1 MWLPPMSGKICDPP
15 RHKFLLMLYSVFL
28 CTSLF
33 APSICSAEKIVLTEP
48 ATDTR
53 VFSVKAKLFLKG
65 HLKTPQGDNKFHEL
79 PLDVAAQLNY
89 LEKRLTGTG
98 RNAKALR
105 SVRSYEHADVTIT
118 VQKQITASRLSDQ
131 HRLIVAQGEQ
141 DGILFYHLKSLLTYN
156 ELELLNI
163 PGDSLALLSL
173 LPPAAVEIGETWKPA
188 LWAVQMLTSTEAV
201 EKSALTCK
209 LESVSAETAHVS
221 FQGTLE
227 GASLGSRTN
236 IGLTGSYGYD
246 LKLRCIKNLE
256 LTQTEKR
263 PTKGAITP
271 GMDITATTTWE
282 RTPAPNPA
290 PLTTQLAADI
300 PLDPPK
306 KLLRLSL
313 QTLWSVRFDYD
324 RNWHIFHQ
332 TDKAAVLRLL
342 DNGSLIAQCNLT
354 PFAPAAPGKHLS
366 EERFQKYIQ
375 DSLGSRL
382 KSIESA
388 QPLKIDREQKHFIY
402 RVVAAGK
409 SEGQP
414 MHWIYYLCADTTGR
428 QTVFVFSV
436 ESSLIKQLN
445 NRDSQI
451 VRTLKFDS
459 SNVKPISTSR

>member
-1 MWLPPMSGKICDPP
+1 MWLPATPGKTCDPP
-15 RHKFLLMLYSVFL
+15 RHNFSLMLLSVFL
-28 CTSLF
+28 FRSLF
-33 APSICSAEKIVLTEP
+33 ASSICSAEKILLTEP
-48 ATDTR
+48 ATDAR
-53 VFSVKAKLFLKG
+53 VFSVKAKLSVTG
-65 HLKTPQGDNKFHEL
+65 HLKTPQGNNTFHEL
-79 PLDVAAQLNY
+79 PLNVAAQLNY

-105 SVRSYEHADVTIT
+105 SIRSYEQADVTIT
-118 VQKQITASRLSDQ
+118 VQTQITASRLSDQ

-141 DGILFYHLKSLLTYN
+141 DGILFYHLKSLLTSN

-163 PGDSLALLSL
+163 PGDSLAMLSL
-173 LPPAAVEIGETWKPA
+173 LPPVAVEIGETWEPA

-201 EKSALTCK
+201 EKSELTCK
-209 LESVSAETAHVS
+209 LESVSAEIALVS

-227 GASLGSRTN
+227 GASLGSRTK
-236 IGLTGSYGYD
+236 IGLSGRYRYD
-246 LKLRCIKNLE
+246 LKLRCLKNLE

-282 RTPAPNPA
+282 RTPASNSA
-290 PLTTQLAADI
+290 PLTTKLADDI

-313 QTLWSVRFDYD
+313 QTPWNVRFDYD

-332 TDKAAVLRLL
+332 TDKATVLRLL

-354 PFAPAAPGKHLS
+354 PFAPAAPGRHLS
-366 EERFQKYIQ
+366 EERFQKYIR
-375 DSLGSRL
+375 DSLGNRF

-388 QPLKIDREQKHFIY
+388 QPLKFDRDQKHFIY
-402 RVVAAGK
+402 RVVAAGN
-409 SEGQP
+409 SNGRP

-436 ESSLIKQLN
+436 ESPLIKQLN
-445 NRDSQI
+445 HRDRELVQ
-451 VRTLKFDS
+451 TLKFDS
-459 SNVKPISTSR
+459 SKVNPISTSP